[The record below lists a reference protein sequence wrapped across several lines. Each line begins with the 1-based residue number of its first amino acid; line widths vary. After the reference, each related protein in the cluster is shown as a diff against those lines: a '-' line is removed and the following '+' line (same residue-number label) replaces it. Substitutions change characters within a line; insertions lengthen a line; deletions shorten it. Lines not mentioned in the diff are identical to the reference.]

1 MLTIF
6 IYKNNIMQTSTA
18 RIETFSDGVIAIILT
33 IMILELKIPDFKTSR
48 NEYNISHHLFN
59 VLPHFAAYVFSFVMV
74 GILWVHHHYL
84 FNLLERTDNFL
95 LGQNLF
101 FLFWMSLIPFVTG
114 NMGANPLLPIST
126 ALYGWV
132 MLMTTVSLAWMRS
145 HTINKKLVHTD
156 EERIVKKKL
165 LNLSLKER
173 NQSFISS
180 AVYLISIPVA
190 YLSVYIS
197 YLCFLVPVILF
208 LIPSSLDEESIANK
222 IIQKNN

>member
-101 FLFWMSLIPFVTG
+101 FLFCVPYSFCNRQYGCKPFIAHLNCTVWLGNVNDYCIPC
-114 NMGANPLLPIST
+114 MDA
-126 ALYGWV
+126 
-132 MLMTTVSLAWMRS
+132 VSY
-145 HTINKKLVHTD
+145 H
-156 EERIVKKKL
+156 
-165 LNLSLKER
+165 
-173 NQSFISS
+173 Q
-180 AVYLISIPVA
+180 
-190 YLSVYIS
+190 
-197 YLCFLVPVILF
+197 
-208 LIPSSLDEESIANK
+208 
-222 IIQKNN
+222 

>member
-1 MLTIF
+1 
-6 IYKNNIMQTSTA
+6 
-18 RIETFSDGVIAIILT
+18 VC
-33 IMILELKIPDFKTSR
+33 
-48 NEYNISHHLFN
+48 
-59 VLPHFAAYVFSFVMV
+59 
-74 GILWVHHHYL
+74 
-84 FNLLERTDNFL
+84 
-95 LGQNLF
+95 
-101 FLFWMSLIPFVTG
+101 LIPFVTG

-190 YLSVYIS
+190 YVSVYIS

-208 LIPSSLDEESIANK
+208 LIPSSLDEESIADK